1 MGVKTLVSVL
11 AVASYCQ
18 GAAIFSDTD
27 EWFDAAQNFL
37 MDPEPLV
44 TALGAQRVKRDA
56 AYDQEFT
63 LAALGVGFGMKYT
76 DAANPMKG
84 GKAYARFPLK
94 KFAPKAHSET
104 VDLRMS
110 FDGGDAVDGLFTMSV
125 DYTLTHS
132 DGDGEEKGTFTVSRK
147 KTAGLWKTEIS
158 TSSGGAFPHRLIP
171 LFSISAESDRK
182 TKISGIYKGTY
193 GSLTLNIDRVPGE
206 KLAAEID
213 FNGKKYSFAIT
224 LNKAAMSADIVINAA
239 GQEYKLT
246 AKVSNESSWKISVTG
261 DVMGPVDAS
270 VLVKKD
276 YTEAKIEVSHK
287 NAKLLQMRLKGNRK
301 SDGSFKSKAKF
312 SLLGGKVAT
321 GEIDA
326 SYADNKFNIVLKPNN
341 MDDIDLTVYMK
352 PSYNGNMYS
361 GAAFGYEA
369 KKGGEPMLKYDGVHK
384 RTNDASKYDA
394 SLKTELQLSEKSLLY
409 PTFCKIGNAVGS
421 GCFKSRKMELTAFV
435 DKVNKN
441 KLMNKFSFGLKN
453 IKDGETR
460 LEATISTLQNP
471 YQLKI
476 VSPLLQDKIGSK
488 EFTITADHQ
497 PGKQLTV
504 TSSFQQFKF
513 FFKHGPIADG
523 RNYFAEI
530 SKAGVSFLKYDLNL
544 TFKKNP
550 SALNMGLNS
559 QFDVNEASLF
569 YPLFC
574 NYGSGCFKQR
584 KADISIFVDMINKN
598 ALINKFDI
606 HVNLLKDDE
615 KVVELEVCTKHTPY
629 KFILKAP
636 YVLPKMIGQPSVE
649 VEALHKLGQSLEVTT
664 NFAKAKSFSVKT
676 TSGNMREVKF
686 NGKLLFKGEITKGN
700 KSFKQQLE
708 LANGKS
714 MALTVSW
721 KNDVLDASGIMA
733 NDVKLNLA
741 GNKVN
746 ADVEVEWDVS
756 NPSNGEFEIEA
767 KGTGRRLGQ
776 FEFKRKVDW
785 NCNGNNFIASIIGKS
800 SSEKGWFAEK
810 GLNPVDTKINVD
822 FDYNNM
828 NLNANMVKVVAGKR
842 YAVAVKDNNL
852 DFSF

>member
-1 MGVKTLVSVL
+1 MG
-11 AVASYCQ
+11 A
-18 GAAIFSDTD
+18 
-27 EWFDAAQNFL
+27 
-37 MDPEPLV
+37 
-44 TALGAQRVKRDA
+44 
-56 AYDQEFT
+56 
-63 LAALGVGFGMKYT
+63 
-76 DAANPMKG
+76 
-84 GKAYARFPLK
+84 
-94 KFAPKAHSET
+94 
-104 VDLRMS
+104 
-110 FDGGDAVDGLFTMSV
+110 
-125 DYTLTHS
+125 
-132 DGDGEEKGTFTVSRK
+132 
-147 KTAGLWKTEIS
+147 
-158 TSSGGAFPHRLIP
+158 
-171 LFSISAESDRK
+171 
-182 TKISGIYKGTY
+182 
-193 GSLTLNIDRVPGE
+193 
-206 KLAAEID
+206 
-213 FNGKKYSFAIT
+213 
-224 LNKAAMSADIVINAA
+224 
-239 GQEYKLT
+239 
-246 AKVSNESSWKISVTG
+246 
-261 DVMGPVDAS
+261 VDAS
-270 VLVKKD
+270 VLIKKD

-352 PSYNGNMYS
+352 PSYNGYKYS

-369 KKGGEPMLKYDGVHK
+369 KKGGASMLKYDGVHK
-384 RTNDASKYDA
+384 RTDDASKYDA

-435 DKVNKN
+435 DKVAKN
-441 KLMNKFSFGLKN
+441 KLLNKFSFGLKN

-476 VSPLLQDKIGSK
+476 VSPRLQDKIGSK

-497 PGKQLTV
+497 PGSQLTV

-523 RNYFAEI
+523 KNYFAEI

-550 SALNMGLNS
+550 SALNMGLSS

-584 KADISIFVDMINKN
+584 KADISVFVDMVNKN

-649 VEALHKLGQSLEVTT
+649 VEATHKLGQSLEVTT
-664 NFAKAKSFSVKT
+664 NFAKAKSFSVKK
-676 TSGNMREVKF
+676 TSGNMREVEF
-686 NGKLLFKGEITKGN
+686 NGKVLFKGEVTKGN
-700 KSFKQQLE
+700 KSFKQQIE

-721 KNDVLDASGIMA
+721 KKDVLDGSDIMA
-733 NDVKLNLA
+733 NDVKINLA

-746 ADVEVEWDVS
+746 ADVEIEWDVS
-756 NPSNGEFEIEA
+756 NPLDAEFEIEA

-785 NCNGNNFIASIIGKS
+785 NCNANNFIASIIGKS

-810 GLNPVDTKINVD
+810 GLSPVDTKINVD